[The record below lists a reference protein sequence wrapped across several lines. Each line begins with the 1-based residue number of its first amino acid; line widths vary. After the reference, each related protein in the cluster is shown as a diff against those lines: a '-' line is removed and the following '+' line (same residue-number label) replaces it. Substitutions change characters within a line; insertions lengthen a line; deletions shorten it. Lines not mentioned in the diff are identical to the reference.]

1 MNEGIV
7 GSLGKN
13 KSATGQNIDPET
25 GEVIPD
31 ELDED
36 IEVIKRKNQA
46 VKADN
51 INNVFME
58 NINTISESVAN
69 FQQMEEETV

>member
-7 GSLGKN
+7 GKN
-13 KSATGQNIDPET
+13 KASAGQKIDPET

>member
-7 GSLGKN
+7 GLGKN
-13 KSATGQNIDPET
+13 KAAAGQKIDPET

-36 IEVIKRKNQA
+36 IEVIKRKN
-46 VKADN
+46 
-51 INNVFME
+51 
-58 NINTISESVAN
+58 
-69 FQQMEEETV
+69 